1 MTALFVVTQ
10 GARAALRIAG
20 ENGVLDSLRH
30 GRSATALAPALTRD
44 AMSTLLRRMLN
55 LFRPWR
61 REAALRSSAAFRL
74 QYERFRQ
81 LLALNDRML
90 QLFADIE
97 DQLSASAP
105 FALDST
111 LRRVREA
118 SVDVFVMVK
127 NLNQITNGRFP
138 ELYDALAAVSDQL
151 DLELKRLRGA
161 TPGPLVVPMSELRA
175 GDAALAG
182 AKMANLGEVAAGC
195 GLTVPE
201 GFAITT
207 AAFGRF
213 MEENW
218 LWDRCER
225 LEGLL
230 EENGPAALNEGCAEV
245 RAAMLGAV
253 VPADVAEAVATAA
266 GAFTGEEVRLAVR
279 SSAVGEDGSATSHAG
294 IYHSELHVPRER
306 LLDSYREVVASAFT
320 PAAVSYRFARGLTAA
335 ESSMAVGCLRMVESA
350 ASGIMFSR
358 SPESPTEDLVV
369 ISGSRG
375 VAAGIALGTEDAALW
390 TGPPGGPFS
399 GGDGPLGEPELR
411 RLADT
416 ARRLEAHFG
425 SAQDVEWAIDASGRV
440 FVLQTRP
447 VVTIALSAPEE
458 SSPLEELEL
467 LVEGGSTACPGVAAG
482 PVVPVRGEANLAD
495 FPAGGVLL
503 AHHSSPVFTQVM
515 TRCAAIVTEV
525 GSPTGHMAILAR
537 EYGVPAIVGMAGA
550 ARALNPGGM
559 VTVDASNR
567 RVLDG
572 APAHLL
578 EVVRRGERP
587 DSPAIRALWAVAQL
601 VTPLH
606 LTNPAAPDF
615 APRACRTLH
624 DMTRFVHEKA
634 FEGMFHFGDAAAT
647 DRQNSWRLEAPL
659 PIDIRVFDVGGG
671 VASDAPASGRISA
684 RDILSVPM
692 LAFLEGMLDGRI
704 SWNKP
709 RPVSVKGFMSVLGE
723 SMAGPPP
730 DAQQLGRLSYAILS
744 DRYLNFS
751 TKAGYHFSTIDTYCG
766 RSANK
771 NYIHFRFSGGAADEL
786 RRRRRLRFI
795 RRVLEAL
802 DFRVEASGDILHAR
816 LDKYEPELIRQ
827 RLADLGRLT
836 LCARQLDMLM
846 GSEESPEHFAQAFL
860 AGRFDDF

>member
-1 MTALFVVTQ
+1 
-10 GARAALRIAG
+10 
-20 ENGVLDSLRH
+20 
-30 GRSATALAPALTRD
+30 
-44 AMSTLLRRMLN
+44 MSTLLRRTLN

-61 REAALRSSAAFRL
+61 KEAALRSSAAFRL

-97 DQLSASAP
+97 NQLSASAP
-105 FALDST
+105 FALEST
-111 LRRVREA
+111 LRRIREA
-118 SVDVFVMVK
+118 SVDVFVMAK

-151 DLELKRLRGA
+151 DAELQRLRGA
-161 TPGPLVVPMSELRA
+161 TPGPLVVPVSGLRA
-175 GDAALAG
+175 ADAALAG
-182 AKMANLGEVAAGC
+182 AKMANLGEVTAGC
-195 GLTVPE
+195 GLAVPE

-225 LEGLL
+225 LAGLL
-230 EENGPAALNEGCAEV
+230 EANGPSALNEGCAEV
-245 RAAMLGAV
+245 RSAMLGAV
-253 VPADVAEAVATAA
+253 VPADVAEAVAAA
-266 GAFTGEEVRLAVR
+266 CAAAFSDEEALLAVR

-306 LLDSYREVVASAFT
+306 LLNSYREVVASAFT
-320 PAAVSYRFARGLTAA
+320 PAAVSYRYARGLTTA
-335 ESSMAVGCLRMVESA
+335 ESSMAVGCIRMVDA
-350 ASGIMFSR
+350 MASGIMFSR
-358 SPESPTEDLVV
+358 PPESPAEDLVV

-375 VAAGIALGTEDAALW
+375 IAAGIALGTEDASIW
-390 TGPPGGPFS
+390 TGPPGGPFA
-399 GGDGPLGEPELR
+399 GGDASVGDADLR
-411 RLADT
+411 RLAQT
-416 ARRLEAHFG
+416 ARQLEEHFG
-425 SAQDVEWAIDASGRV
+425 SAQDVEWAIDASGQV
-440 FVLQTRP
+440 IVLQTRP
-447 VVTIALSAPEE
+447 MVTIAPGAPQE
-458 SSPLEELEL
+458 SSPLDELEL
-467 LVEGGSTACPGVAAG
+467 LAEGGLTACPGVAAG
-482 PVVPVRGEANLAD
+482 PVVPVRGEADLAD
-495 FPAGGVLL
+495 FPDGGVLL

-537 EYGVPAIVGMAGA
+537 EYGVPAIVGMTNAG
-550 ARALNPGGM
+550 RALIPGAM
-559 VTVDASNR
+559 VTVDARNR
-567 RVLDG
+567 RVLAG
-572 APAHLL
+572 APARLL
-578 EVVRRGERP
+578 EGALRQERP
-587 DSPAIRALWAVAQL
+587 DSPAIRGLRAIAQL

-606 LTNPAAPDF
+606 LTNPASPDF
-615 APRACRTLH
+615 APQACRTLH

-647 DRQNSWRLEAPL
+647 DRLNSWRLEAPL

-671 VASDAPASGRISA
+671 VAADAPTSGRISP

-704 SWNKP
+704 SWREP
-709 RPVSVKGFMSVLGE
+709 RPVSVKGFLSVLGE
-723 SMAGPPP
+723 SMASPPP
-730 DAQQLGRLSYAILS
+730 DAQQLGRLSYAIVS

-795 RRVLEAL
+795 LRVLESL
-802 DFRVEASGDILHAR
+802 DFRVNAGGDILHAR
-816 LDKYEPELIRQ
+816 LDKYEPEVIRQ

-846 GSEESPEHFAQAFL
+846 GSEDSPERFAQDFL
-860 AGRFDDF
+860 SGRFEFF

>member
-1 MTALFVVTQ
+1 
-10 GARAALRIAG
+10 
-20 ENGVLDSLRH
+20 
-30 GRSATALAPALTRD
+30 
-44 AMSTLLRRMLN
+44 MSMLLRRTLN

-61 REAALRSSAAFRL
+61 RDAALRSSASFRL

-105 FALDST
+105 FALDTT

-118 SVDVFVMVK
+118 SVDVFVMAK
-127 NLNQITNGRFP
+127 NLNQITSGRFP
-138 ELYDALAAVSDQL
+138 ELYDALAVISDQL
-151 DLELKRLRGA
+151 DSELQRLRGA
-161 TPGPLVVPMSELRA
+161 TPGPLVVPVSELRA

-182 AKMANLGEVAAGC
+182 AKMANLGEVTAGC
-195 GLTVPE
+195 GLAVPE

-230 EENGPAALNEGCAEV
+230 EANGPSALNEGCAEV

-253 VPADVAEAVATAA
+253 VPADVAEAVAAA
-266 GAFTGEEVRLAVR
+266 SAAAFSDEEVLLAVR

-320 PAAVSYRFARGLTAA
+320 PAAVSYRYARGLTAGD
-335 ESSMAVGCLRMVESA
+335 SSMAVGCLRMVDVM

-358 SPESPTEDLVV
+358 PPESPAEDLVV

-375 VAAGIALGTEDAALW
+375 IAAGIALGTEDASIW
-390 TGPPGGPFS
+390 TGPPAGPFA
-399 GGDGPLGEPELR
+399 GGDTAVGEADLR
-411 RLADT
+411 RLAGA
-416 ARRLEAHFG
+416 ARQLEEHFG
-425 SAQDVEWAIDASGRV
+425 SAQDVEWAIDTSGRLI
-440 FVLQTRP
+440 VLQTRP
-447 VVTIALSAPEE
+447 MVTIAPGTPQE
-458 SSPLEELEL
+458 SSPLDELEL
-467 LVEGGSTACPGVAAG
+467 LVEGGLTACPGVAAG
-482 PVVPVRGEANLAD
+482 PVVPVRGEADLAE
-495 FPAGGVLL
+495 FPDGGVLL
-503 AHHSSPVFTQVM
+503 AHHSSPVFNQVM

-537 EYGVPAIVGMAGA
+537 EYGVPAIVGMTDAG
-550 ARALNPGGM
+550 RALSPGET
-559 VTVDASNR
+559 VTVDARNR
-567 RVLDG
+567 RVLAG

-578 EVVRRGERP
+578 EGALREERP
-587 DSPAIRALWAVAQL
+587 DSPAIRALRAIAQL

-606 LTNPAAPDF
+606 LTNPASPDF
-615 APRACRTLH
+615 APQACRTLH

-671 VASDAPASGRISA
+671 VAADAPATGRISP
-684 RDILSVPM
+684 RTSCRCRCWPSSRGCSTRGSRWS
-692 LAFLEGMLDGRI
+692 E
-704 SWNKP
+704 P
-709 RPVSVKGFMSVLGE
+709 RPVSVRGFLSVLGE
-723 SMAGPPP
+723 SMTGPPP
-730 DAQQLGRLSYAILS
+730 DAQQLGRLSYAIVS

-786 RRRRRLRFI
+786 RRRRRVRFI

-802 DFRVEASGDILHAR
+802 DFRVDAGGDILHAR
-816 LDKYEPELIRQ
+816 LDKYEPEVIRQ

-846 GSEESPEHFAQAFL
+846 GSDESPERYAQDFL
-860 AGRFDDF
+860 SGRFDLF

>member
-1 MTALFVVTQ
+1 
-10 GARAALRIAG
+10 
-20 ENGVLDSLRH
+20 
-30 GRSATALAPALTRD
+30 
-44 AMSTLLRRMLN
+44 MSMLLRRTLN

-61 REAALRSSAAFRL
+61 REAAFRSSVSFRL

-90 QLFADIE
+90 QLFADVE

-105 FALDST
+105 FALDTT
-111 LRRVREA
+111 LRRIFEA
-118 SVDVFVMVK
+118 SVDVFVMSK
-127 NLNQITNGRFP
+127 NLNQIMGGRFP

-151 DLELKRLRGA
+151 DSELLRVRGA
-161 TPGPLVVPMSELRA
+161 TTGPLVVPVSELRA
-175 GDAALAG
+175 VDSALAG
-182 AKMANLGEVAAGC
+182 AKMANLGEVSAGC
-195 GLTVPE
+195 GLAVPE

-218 LWDRCER
+218 LWDRCGR

-230 EENGPAALNEGCAEV
+230 EANGPSALNEECAEV
-245 RAAMLGAV
+245 RAAILGAV
-253 VPADVAEAVATAA
+253 VPADVAEAVAAA
-266 GAFTGEEVRLAVR
+266 SAVAFSDDEALLAVR

-320 PAAVSYRFARGLTAA
+320 PAAVSYRYARGLTAG
-335 ESSMAVGCLRMVESA
+335 ESSMAVGCLRMVDVM

-358 SPESPTEDLVV
+358 PPESPDEDLVV

-375 VAAGIALGTEDAALW
+375 IAAGIALGTEDAPLW
-390 TGPPGGPFS
+390 TGPPGGPFAGS
-399 GGDGPLGEPELR
+399 DASIGEADLR
-411 RLADT
+411 RLAGA
-416 ARRLEAHFG
+416 ARQLEEHFG
-425 SAQDVEWAIDASGRV
+425 SAQDVEWAIDASGGV
-440 FVLQTRP
+440 IVLQTRP
-447 VVTIALSAPEE
+447 MVTIAPRAAQE
-458 SSPLEELEL
+458 SSPLDELEL

-482 PVVPVRGEANLAD
+482 PVVPVRGEADLAE
-495 FPAGGVLL
+495 FPDRGVLL
-503 AHHSSPVFTQVM
+503 AHHSSPVFNQVM

-550 ARALNPGGM
+550 GRALRPGAT
-559 VTVDASNR
+559 VTVDARNR
-567 RVLDG
+567 RVLAG
-572 APAHLL
+572 APAQLL
-578 EVVRRGERP
+578 EGTLREERP
-587 DSPAIRALWAVAQL
+587 DSPAIRALRVIAQL

-606 LTNPAAPDF
+606 LTNPASPDF
-615 APRACRTLH
+615 APQSCHTLH
-624 DMTRFVHEKA
+624 DMTRFIHEKA
-634 FEGMFHFGDAAAT
+634 FEGMFHIGDAAAT

-671 VASDAPASGRISA
+671 VAADATATGGISP

-692 LAFLEGMLDGRI
+692 LAFLDGMLDPRI
-704 SWNKP
+704 SWREP
-709 RPVSVKGFMSVLGE
+709 RPVSVRGFLSVLGE
-723 SMAGPPP
+723 SMTGPPP

-786 RRRRRLRFI
+786 RRRRRVRFI
-795 RRVLEAL
+795 RRVLESL
-802 DFRVEASGDILHAR
+802 DFRVDAGGDILHAR
-816 LDKYEPELIRQ
+816 LDKYEPEVIRQ

-846 GSEESPEHFAQAFL
+846 GSDESPERYAQDFL
-860 AGRFDDF
+860 SGRFDLF